1 MKYQYANQEV
11 KEVSEYLQKYMTK
24 NFVSSLTADQC
35 AELLNNA
42 NILSILLDL
51 SQVSILG
58 KSLDKAETVK

>member
-1 MKYQYANQEV
+1 
-11 KEVSEYLQKYMTK
+11 MTK